1 MDTTDAN
8 DINFIFLFPQT
19 TNLPPPPNFQFEVFD
34 SSGASVFTSP
44 VLTVVFSPTTP
55 MGHLWTSPLSSQRY
69 TVEVRGTN
77 PATTMVPF
85 TIRVQSSST
94 LYIPGQYAAPYSSFT
109 DPVDILRN
117 SVLKGIY
124 VNADGPVAISHSL
137 GTNLISVFSD
147 ILIADLTAPITSYT
161 DSGTTRTYTLT
172 KGYYAIKFEGSAAA
186 TISYQSDSYTCPAL
200 INFFNDVNRILE
212 PCHLVEKEEITS
224 LAANRPRFDLLSVGK
239 REVIEIVMKFPI
251 AVVAAPNTYFLR
263 MLAQDGTVLIQPG
276 DFGTSVAPITAATG

>member
-1 MDTTDAN
+1 
-8 DINFIFLFPQT
+8 
-19 TNLPPPPNFQFEVFD
+19 
-34 SSGASVFTSP
+34 
-44 VLTVVFSPTTP
+44 
-55 MGHLWTSPLSSQRY
+55 
-69 TVEVRGTN
+69 
-77 PATTMVPF
+77 MVAY
-85 TIRVQSSST
+85 TIRVTSAI

-109 DPVDILRN
+109 EPVDILRN